1 MFPNS
6 ANTKITLFSVVSVVD
21 KIGVKHQEVTNRKEV
36 MGTLLSITSGEY
48 VSSVSLS
55 IAYEFKV
62 KIYFKSYDNQKYAK
76 INGKIYKV
84 ERTYIT
90 GMFIE
95 LYLTQVDG
103 EFGDAL

>member
-36 MGTLLSITSGEY
+36 MGTLLSITSSEY
-48 VSSVSLS
+48 ASSVSLS
-55 IAYEFKV
+55 VTYEFKV
-62 KIYFKSYDNQKYAK
+62 KIYFKSYGNQKYAK
-76 INGKIYKV
+76 INGKVYKV

-95 LYLTQVDG
+95 LYFTQVDIELG
-103 EFGDAL
+103 ESL